1 LIISLSYFYQISI
14 NIFACSIFKTSL
26 LPLKPLTQANEALG
40 VKVQADVKNNPTDT
54 GDGQPSVIFYQQGIN
69 SVQIT
74 VIPVNAARAETLKQN
89 GNNFTL
95 IQIPVGKTPIVET
108 KQGDLSSL
116 LN

>member
-1 LIISLSYFYQISI
+1 
-14 NIFACSIFKTSL
+14 
-26 LPLKPLTQANEALG
+26 
-40 VKVQADVKNNPTDT
+40 
-54 GDGQPSVIFYQQGIN
+54 
-69 SVQIT
+69 VQIT